1 MRALNGT
8 YRRGSLARPIVM
20 PSLGM
25 YTTEGTITAWLR
37 PPGSQVAAGELIIE
51 VTTEKSTYQVEA
63 PADGIFHVSVE
74 IGALIGDQGLIGHIL
89 SPGEEP
95 PAPVAAS
102 TPPATPMVSRS
113 PGPLA
118 PVGTQFQPA
127 TRPPGGEI
135 RSSPAAR
142 RLAQESGIDIAT
154 IVGTGPGG
162 RIVEADVIA
171 ATSRPPTT
179 SSTSAARNERERIP
193 LVGMRRT
200 IADRLR
206 GSLST
211 TASVTLTREVD
222 AEAFVSARERLKA
235 TFSGGLP
242 YDALFVK
249 FVAVALTKHP
259 ELNAVIENDTI
270 VLLGDINVGVAV
282 AVSGGLVV
290 PVVRN
295 ADSRSLA
302 DIAGDIGTL
311 SGRAKSG
318 QLKADDMAGG
328 TFTITNLGAF
338 GVDAFSPIINPP
350 QAGILGIGRILER
363 AVVRDG
369 AVVARR
375 TCVLSLT
382 FDHRVTD
389 GVPAARMLDAI
400 AMQMNDEDGLNA
412 LA

>member
-1 MRALNGT
+1 
-8 YRRGSLARPIVM
+8 M

-37 PPGSQVAAGELIIE
+37 PPGSQVAAGDLIIE

-63 PADGIFHVSVE
+63 PADGTFHVAVE

-89 SPGEEP
+89 APGEEP
-95 PAPVAAS
+95 PAAVAAPALS
-102 TPPATPMVSRS
+102 APAAVSPSLSPPAPSGS
-113 PGPLA
+113 
-118 PVGTQFQPA
+118 QFQPA
-127 TRPPGGEI
+127 SRPPGGEI

-142 RLAQESGIDIAT
+142 RLAQDSGIDIST

-171 ATSRPPTT
+171 AASRPAAAPT
-179 SSTSAARNERERIP
+179 SSTARKERERIP

-222 AEAFVSARERLKA
+222 AEAFFSARERLKA
-235 TFSGGLP
+235 TSSGGLP

-270 VLLGDINVGVAV
+270 VLLGDIHVGVAV
-282 AVSGGLVV
+282 AVAGGLVV

-295 ADSRSLA
+295 ADTRSLA
-302 DIAGDIGTL
+302 EIAGDIGTY
-311 SGRAKSG
+311 SGRA
-318 QLKADDMAGG
+318 
-328 TFTITNLGAF
+328 
-338 GVDAFSPIINPP
+338 
-350 QAGILGIGRILER
+350 
-363 AVVRDG
+363 
-369 AVVARR
+369 
-375 TCVLSLT
+375 
-382 FDHRVTD
+382 
-389 GVPAARMLDAI
+389 
-400 AMQMNDEDGLNA
+400 
-412 LA
+412 

>member
-1 MRALNGT
+1 
-8 YRRGSLARPIVM
+8 M

-37 PPGSQVAAGELIIE
+37 PPGSQVAAGDLIIE

-63 PADGIFHVSVE
+63 PADGIFHVAVE

-89 SPGEEP
+89 APGEEP
-95 PAPVAAS
+95 PAPVAA
-102 TPPATPMVSRS
+102 ATPTAPPIVSQS
-113 PGPLA
+113 PRPL
-118 PVGTQFQPA
+118 PPSGSQFQPA
-127 TRPPGGEI
+127 SRPPGGEI

-142 RLAQESGIDIAT
+142 RLAQDSGIDIAT

-171 ATSRPPTT
+171 ASSRPAAAPTTTSPTT
-179 SSTSAARNERERIP
+179 STGRNERERIP

-222 AEAFVSARERLKA
+222 AEAFFSARERLKG

-270 VLLGDINVGVAV
+270 ILLGDIHIGVAV
-282 AVSGGLVV
+282 AVPGGLVV

-295 ADSRSLA
+295 ADNRSLTE
-302 DIAGDIGTL
+302 IAGDIGAL
-311 SGRAKSG
+311 SSRAKSG
-318 QLKADDMAGG
+318 QLKTEDMAGG

-363 AVVRDG
+363 AVVRNG
-369 AVVARR
+369 GLFARR

-400 AMQMNDEDGLNA
+400 AQQMTDEDGLNS
-412 LA
+412 LG